1 MLRGMSFDRV
11 MKFGGAALADGPCI
25 ERVCALVREQGG
37 PRPILVVSAHQGVT
51 EMLETVARSAAEGIQ
66 EGDRVRIRH
75 RTILR
80 QLGLDS
86 ELLDRHFS
94 EFFGLLDGIAQR
106 GRLALDERDLAL
118 SFGER
123 MSARIV
129 AHALR
134 AHGVLATPVDAFDLG
149 LTSDS
154 SHGNALPL
162 SESLGDVRSALEQV
176 TGIPVVTG
184 FLAKD
189 RHGNLTTL
197 GRNGSDLT
205 AALVAEAVG
214 AAELQL
220 WKTVGGL
227 MTADP
232 KLVPDA
238 RVIERLGF
246 AEAAEYA
253 FHGAEV
259 LHGAALAPARRAG
272 ITVRLLDVT
281 QPDAAG
287 TRLDPQTRDHGPC
300 GIAARKRVVRVLLP
314 LGPDSDRPARLAELF
329 SAFARQRVEAGPL
342 RHTGEH
348 LSVLAAPG
356 AALDAV
362 LAELGRKVRAETDL
376 ALVALIGRHVAHGA
390 LADQA
395 VRVLLEAG
403 IEPIESHVGAR
414 DLSQAFLVRA
424 GDLERAA
431 RALHGALLARFS
443 AGHAARAS
451 G

>member
-1 MLRGMSFDRV
+1 
-11 MKFGGAALADGPCI
+11 MKFGGAALADGPAV

-37 PRPILVVSAHQGVT
+37 PRPALVVSAHQGVT
-51 EMLETVARSAAEGIQ
+51 EMLDTVARSAAAGIA

-75 RTILR
+75 RTLLS

-94 EFFGLLDGIAQR
+94 EFFSLLDGIQKR
-106 GRLALDERDLAL
+106 GQMALEERDLVL

-129 AHALR
+129 AQALR
-134 AHGVLATPVDAFDLG
+134 ARGVLATPVDAFDLG

-154 SHGNALPL
+154 VHGNAQPQP
-162 SESLGDVRSALEQV
+162 ESLDEVREALEQV

-214 AAELQL
+214 ASELQL
-220 WKTVGGL
+220 WKAVGGL

-232 KLVPDA
+232 RLVPDA
-238 RVIERLGF
+238 RVIDQLGF

-259 LHGAALAPARRAG
+259 LHAAALAPARRAA
-272 ITVRLLDVT
+272 ISVRLLDVN
-281 QPDAAG
+281 QPAAPG

-300 GIAARKRVVRVLLP
+300 GIATRKRIVRVLLP
-314 LGPDSDRPARLAELF
+314 LGPESDRVTRIAELF
-329 SAFARQRVEAGPL
+329 AHFARKRVEIGPL

-348 LSVLAAPG
+348 LSVLATPG
-356 AALDAV
+356 PALDLV
-362 LAELGRKVRAETDL
+362 LAELGRRVRAETEL
-376 ALVALIGRHVAHGA
+376 ALVAVIGRHGGDGA
-390 LADQA
+390 IADSA

-403 IEPIESHVGAR
+403 IEPIESHVGSR

-424 GDLERAA
+424 ADLERAA
-431 RALHGALLARFS
+431 RALHGALLGRVQ
-443 AGHAARAS
+443 AGLAARA
-451 G
+451 GG

>member
-1 MLRGMSFDRV
+1 MLQRMTFDRV
-11 MKFGGAALADGPCI
+11 MKFGGAALADGPGV

-37 PRPILVVSAHQGVT
+37 PRPVLVVSAHQGVT
-51 EMLETVARSAAEGIQ
+51 EMLDTVARSAAEGIL

-94 EFFGLLDGIAQR
+94 EFFGLLDGIQQR
-106 GRLALDERDLAL
+106 RRLALEERDLVL

-134 AHGVLATPVDAFDLG
+134 ARGVLATPVDAFDLG

-154 SHGNALPL
+154 SFGNALPL
-162 SESLGDVRSALEQV
+162 SDSLGDVRAALEQV

-214 AAELQL
+214 ASELQL

-259 LHGAALAPARRAG
+259 LHAAALAPARRAELV
-272 ITVRLLDVT
+272 VRLLDVHH
-281 QPDAAG
+281 PDAPG

-314 LGPDSDRPARLAELF
+314 LGPESDRPARLAELF
-329 SAFARQRVEAGPL
+329 GALARQRVEAGPL

-348 LSVLAAPG
+348 LSVLVAPG
-356 AALDAV
+356 ASLDAV

-376 ALVALIGRHVAHGA
+376 ALVALIGRHVGDGA

-424 GDLERAA
+424 ADLERAA
-431 RALHGALLARFS
+431 RALHGALLGRAS
-443 AGHAARAS
+443 AGLAGRAS